1 MPLPLFFIPHLQQ
14 PATFALAN
22 KQPVNG
28 FLFNPLS
35 KPKQY
40 LLSIACTVTVAAV
53 GYSLSAVVGY
63 KVVALLLLV
72 IVSLLAMFLDILPV
86 LLAALL
92 SALLWDFFFIPPHF
106 TLTIGDTEDRIM
118 LLLYFLIAALNG
130 VLTYKIRQI
139 EKEARDKEEKANAVK
154 FYNTLLNS
162 LSHELRTPI
171 TTIVGATDN
180 LQSNTAN
187 LSDDNK
193 RVLINEIAV
202 AGMRLNQQV
211 ENLLN
216 MSRIEAGFI
225 QPKLDWCDVNELIY
239 AAVNRAEK
247 NLKNHVVH
255 VHVQEGLPLFQLD
268 FVWMEQVLFNL
279 INNAAIYTPEKT
291 VISIKA
297 DCVNDKLLLT
307 ITDNGSGFPQ
317 EEINKVFDKFYR
329 LQNSKAGGTGLGLS
343 IVKGFIEAHH
353 GTVRIENAQLGGAR
367 FVIEIPAKTSYI
379 NNLKNE

>member
-1 MPLPLFFIPHLQQ
+1 M
-14 PATFALAN
+14 
-22 KQPVNG
+22 
-28 FLFNPLS
+28 S
-35 KPKQY
+35 
-40 LLSIACTVTVAAV
+40 CTITVAAV
-53 GYSLSAVVGY
+53 CYSLTPVIGY

-72 IVSLLAMFLDILPV
+72 TVSLLAMFLDILPV
-86 LLAALL
+86 LLAAAL

-139 EKEARDKEEKANAVK
+139 EKDARDKEEKANAVK

-180 LQSNTAN
+180 LQSNSAN

-193 RVLINEIAV
+193 RTLINEIAI

-225 QPKLDWCDVNELIY
+225 QPKLDWCDVSELIY
-239 AAVNRAEK
+239 AAIHRAEK
-247 NLKNHVVH
+247 NLKNHTVNVY
-255 VHVQEGLPLFQLD
+255 VQDGLPLFELD

-297 DCVNDKLLLT
+297 ECVNEKLLLT
-307 ITDNGSGFPQ
+307 VTDNGKGFP
-317 EEINKVFDKFYR
+317 EDEIGKVFDKFYR

-343 IVKGFIEAHH
+343 IVKGFVEAHH
-353 GTVRIENAQLGGAR
+353 GTVRVENAQLGGAR
-367 FVIEIPAKTSYI
+367 FVIEIPAKTSYL